1 MPKLIPSTIKTT
13 DVGYIRR
20 TFWRYS
26 LPAITAMLVNGLYQI
41 VDGIFIGRV
50 IGYTGLAAINMAW
63 PIIIGLAGLGIMV
76 GIGAGSLLSIHQGKA
91 DVKEVESQDDHY
103 TIKLLLTSV
112 YLMLVL
118 GLIASVTLH
127 YFSGPLLILQ
137 GGTHEG
143 INLAQRYI
151 SWFSLGGVIS
161 ILAAAFPLLIR
172 NDNSPLLATG
182 LMGFGALLNI
192 FLDYLFI
199 SRFDLGL
206 EGAALATLS
215 AQLIVSLLG
224 IIYFFSD
231 YSTKPFKTKIAG
243 EKSLNLAFKF
253 NFGMAKK
260 ITTLGSSSLII
271 YLYTSIM
278 VALHNALF
286 MQYGDALT
294 VGAYAIVSYLMVLY
308 YFVAEGI
315 ADGSQPPVSYFY
327 GAKRTFDIKALISLS
342 IKVTLIAGFS
352 WTLLLNAFPTE
363 LVELFSHQDDA
374 LIQTTIQGIQLHLF
388 ALGLDGFIMLA
399 TIYFTSVNQAG
410 KALFI
415 ALGNMVIQLPFLYFF
430 PKWFGVEGVWL
441 AMPVSNVVLFII
453 VAPLLYFDINTK
465 CHSSQKIEGLFK
477 VKHQS

>member
-1 MPKLIPSTIKTT
+1 MPNLMPLPIKKT
-13 DVGYIRR
+13 DTRYIRS

-26 LPAITAMLVNGLYQI
+26 LPAISAMLVNGLYQI

-50 IGYTGLAAINMAW
+50 IGYTGLAAINMTW

-76 GIGAGSLLSIHQGKA
+76 GIGAGSLLSIRQGKA
-91 DVKEVESQDDHY
+91 SQEKTENDSDN
-103 TIKLLLTSV
+103 INLLLTSF
-112 YLMLVL
+112 YLMLLL
-118 GLIASVTLH
+118 GLVSFFLLH
-127 YFSGPLLILQ
+127 YLSDALLTLQ
-137 GGTHEG
+137 GGSLEG
-143 INLAQRYI
+143 ISLAQSYL

-161 ILAAAFPLLIR
+161 IFAAAFPLLIR

-182 LMGFGALLNI
+182 LMGLGALINI

-199 SRFDLGL
+199 SRFGFGL

-231 YSTKPFKTKIAG
+231 YSTKPFKAKSHA
-243 EKSLNLAFKF
+243 EKTPISAFQF
-253 NFGMAKK
+253 DVILAKK
-260 ITTLGSSSLII
+260 ITLLGSSSLII

-315 ADGSQPPVSYFY
+315 ADGAQPPVSYFY
-327 GAKRTFDIKALISLS
+327 GAKRTFDIKALIALS

-352 WTLLLNAFPTE
+352 WTLLLNVFPSV
-363 LVELFSHQDDA
+363 LVQLFSHQDEV

-388 ALGLDGFIMLA
+388 ALALDGFIMLA
-399 TIYFTSVNQAG
+399 SIYFTSVNQAG

-415 ALGNMVIQLPFLYFF
+415 ALGNMAIQLPFLYFF
-430 PKWFGVEGVWL
+430 PKWFGLEGVWL
-441 AMPVSNVVLFII
+441 AMPVSNVALFII
-453 VAPLLYFDINTK
+453 VAPMLYFDIKTK
-465 CHSSQKIEGLFK
+465 CDSSQRASTSFK
-477 VKHQS
+477 VKHLS